1 MGYMNNPTTQ
11 TLQGHYEQLLGLIH
25 PWKVES
31 IDLNMELLKL
41 IIQVIWEPGIKAPCP
56 VCSVLCSFEN
66 HREERSWRHLDT
78 MQFETIITAKVPR
91 ISCKDHGVKSIPVPW
106 AGEHSRFTALFE
118 RFAID
123 VMKGAKNLTKAK
135 ELLRLSWDQVH
146 LIQQRAVERGLFRRT
161 NESIEHA
168 GVDEKNFGKGH
179 SYVSL
184 LTDLDRSR
192 VMDVVRERTQEAAK
206 TLWNTLP
213 EAQRATITSVA
224 MDMWEPFMTAT
235 REVVPHA
242 EIVHDKFHTVSYLTK
257 AVDEVR
263 RKENSTLVKAGND
276 LLKGTKYLWLKNP
289 KHFGKDEQEVF
300 RSFTLDQ
307 LKVGKAWT
315 IKEAF
320 QAFWDYSYQGSAL
333 TFFNRWYF
341 WATHSRLK
349 PIIDAAK
356 TLKRHLVGLLAYL
369 KHRITNAVTEGLN
382 SIIQS
387 IKANARGFRNFQNY
401 RTAIL
406 FHCGKLSLYP

>member
-1 MGYMNNPTTQ
+1 MNHTITATP
-11 TLQGHYEQLLGLIH
+11 TLQGHYEQLLGLVH
-25 PWKVES
+25 PWKVET
-31 IDLNMELLKL
+31 INLDMELLKL
-41 IIQVIWEPGIKAPCP
+41 IIHVAWEQGIKAPCP
-56 VCSVLCSFEN
+56 VCNTLCALEN
-66 HREERSWRHLDT
+66 HREVRSWRHLDT
-78 MQFETIITAKVPR
+78 MQFETIITAKIPR
-91 ISCKDHGVKSIPVPW
+91 ISCKDHGAKSIPVPW
-106 AGEHSRFTALFE
+106 AGAYSRFTTLFE

-123 VMKGAKNLTKAK
+123 VIKGARNLTKAK
-135 ELLRLSWDQVH
+135 ELLRLSWDQIH
-146 LIQQRAVERGLFRRT
+146 AIQQRAVERGLSRRT
-161 NESIEHA
+161 NELIEHA
-168 GVDEKNFGKGH
+168 GIDEKNFGQGH

-192 VMDVVRERTQEAAK
+192 VMDVVRDRTQEAAE
-206 TLWNTLP
+206 TLWNTLS

-224 MDMWEPFMTAT
+224 MDMWEAFMNAT
-235 REVVPHA
+235 KKIAPHA

-289 KHFGKDEQEVF
+289 KQFGKDEQDVF
-300 RSFTLDQ
+300 RSFALDQ

-320 QAFWDYSYQGSAL
+320 QAFWNYSYQGSAT

-349 PIIDAAK
+349 PMIEAAK
-356 TLKRHLVGLLAYL
+356 TLKRHLIGLLAYI

-387 IKANARGFRNFQNY
+387 IKANARGFRNFENY

-406 FHCGKLSLYP
+406 FHCGKLNLYP